1 MATFGAEYSPY
12 LQLQAGTYRGNKPV
26 SPYPASLGA
35 TPRNRSTSSPSSR
48 RPNGIAKFGRKSTK
62 TKNFGF
68 GPKSQQP
75 QKDLLGELYQSLIDQ
90 LQDPVDVD
98 EDDLM
103 AQIRASYDPVFDA
116 RRAAVEEMMRSAER
130 RSATGRQEVVNQYES
145 LGKDY
150 ERLAPEATAQAEQ
163 FREGTEELYG
173 KLRSNIEGNY
183 SRIQQEQKDLF
194 EELGIEAAAP
204 EVLEPQGKSAAEAT
218 TAADTLGTLAEQRER
233 EVGQLESR
241 YWREGAPLARLQG
254 SNMSTEMLADL
265 EDYLRMRETDITG
278 IEAERS
284 AGISGAYT
292 QLLQSAQ
299 QNAQGQER
307 WQAEMLFNILN
318 DQMKARNQPMEE
330 LTPESYLS
338 TIGPQAGNVLD
349 AYRQIERSPEAI
361 VGKQFIGETLPDYPV
376 PGEVA
381 PITDQWWLAQ
391 VDEMLE
397 AGMIDE
403 TTAQLLMNY
412 IRLLQK

>member
-1 MATFGAEYSPY
+1 MADYSPY
-12 LQLQAGTYRGNKPV
+12 LQLQTGTYRPPKAY
-26 SPYPASLGA
+26 SPYPAMLGA
-35 TPRNRSTSSPSSR
+35 TPRNRSTNQPTRRPSSSY
-48 RPNGIAKFGRKSTK
+48 KFGQKTQRTKSL
-62 TKNFGF
+62 GF

-75 QKDLLGELYQSLIDQ
+75 QRDLLGELYNSLISQ
-90 LQDPVDVD
+90 LQEDVSVD

-103 AQIRASYDPVFDA
+103 AQIRAAYDPVYNA
-116 RRAAVEEMMRSAER
+116 RRSAIEEMMRSAQQ

-163 FREGTEELYG
+163 FRAGTEELYG

-183 SRIQQEQKDLF
+183 SRIQQEQKELF

-204 EVLEPQGKSAAEAT
+204 EVLEPQGKAAAEAT
-218 TAADTLGTLAEQRER
+218 TDAETLGTLAQQRER

-254 SNMSTEMLADL
+254 SNMSAEMLAGL
-265 EDYLRMRETDITG
+265 EDYLRSRETDITQL
-278 IEAERS
+278 EAERS
-284 AGISGAYT
+284 SGIQGAYT
-292 QLLQSAQ
+292 QLLQQAQ
-299 QNAQGQER
+299 QNAQSQER
-307 WQAEMLFNILN
+307 WQTEMLFNVLN
-318 DQMKARNQPMEE
+318 QQMEARNQPQEE

-338 TIGPQAGNVLD
+338 MLGPQAGNVLD
-349 AYRQIERSPEAI
+349 AYRQIERSPEAV

-412 IRLLQK
+412 IRLTQK